1 MYILL
6 KTNMN
11 KIVEM
16 LNLQRGVLN
25 LLKPTG
31 YVTHQ
36 QV

>member
-1 MYILL
+1 
-6 KTNMN
+6 MN
-11 KIVEM
+11 KCMCLATRLGTAPYI
-16 LNLQRGVLN
+16 

>member
-1 MYILL
+1 MMHGS
-6 KTNMN
+6 MN
-11 KIVEM
+11 IKF
-16 LNLQRGVLN
+16 N